1 MAKMKKG
8 IPYPVPFKYPVAF
21 KWIAVKYECSGEFT
35 LPMKT
40 SKYHKLSLLR
50 NFDETAMTIEVFYPD
65 VSIWYKA
72 EIIAN
77 SGKFF

>member
-21 KWIAVKYECSGEFT
+21 NWIAVKYSSGQFT
-35 LPMKT
+35 LPMRT
-40 SKYHKLSLLR
+40 LKYHKLSLLR

-65 VSIWYKA
+65 VSMWYKA